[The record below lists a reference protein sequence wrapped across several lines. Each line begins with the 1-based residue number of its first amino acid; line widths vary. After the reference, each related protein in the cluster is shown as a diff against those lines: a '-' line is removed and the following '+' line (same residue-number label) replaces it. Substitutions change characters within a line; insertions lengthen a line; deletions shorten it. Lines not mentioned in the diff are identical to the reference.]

1 MIDRVSMHHPGQV
14 KTGTNVQR
22 TNAQSFGDVFSQ
34 ELQKAQQGA
43 KPRQQVA
50 FSKHAMERAEQRG
63 IAVTP
68 SLMDRLNESV
78 EKAEAKGS
86 KNILAFDAVQ
96 AFIINVP
103 NHRVIT
109 TMSQDE
115 MKENVFTNIDGAVL
129 L

>member
-1 MIDRVSMHHPGQV
+1 MHHPGQV
-14 KTGTNVQR
+14 KNGANVQR
-22 TNAQSFGDVFSQ
+22 TKAQSFGNVFSQ
-34 ELQKAQQGA
+34 ELQKAQQSE
-43 KPRQQVA
+43 KPKQQVA
-50 FSKHAMERAEQRG
+50 LSKHAMERAEQRG
-63 IAVTP
+63 IEVTP

-78 EKAEAKGS
+78 EKAQAKGS

-103 NHRVIT
+103 NYRVIT